1 MTDDCLYIL
10 FERTTYTSVIYIYI
24 YLYAILLTRILCI
37 IVDDHFKR
45 VPRTDPHRVLQ
56 SSGAAQLTRP
66 HADLP
71 RQHDAARLL
80 LSGEG
85 SVL

>member
-1 MTDDCLYIL
+1 MIVYTFYLKGQLIL
-10 FERTTYTSVIYIYI
+10 VSYIYI

-56 SSGAAQLTRP
+56 SSRAAQLTRP